1 MSTVD
6 NLIALKVLYMLVT
19 PYNKTEAFKTGVV
32 DETGKV
38 LVKAKDRTTDQANSY
53 DYLVRLVFNLKRLIG
68 MVPGGKTQIGSIVA
82 AYYLIKECH
91 DSKIPMALV
100 EELFADVLLKINEN
114 QITLIEES
122 LVVEEFMDLFED
134 GEGGVPANA
143 TGPQT
148 STDIP
153 VIRIGKNGRKFG
165 TFNADDEMFRRFSK
179 GKKKFSQWKEYL
191 NPTDEKHNE
200 IYNYVKKNPK
210 GVVILKNGE
219 QMKAIR
225 FNRHGGGTWH
235 KIKRASKKPAIQIE
249 NLQC

>member
-1 MSTVD
+1 
-6 NLIALKVLYMLVT
+6 MLVT

-38 LVKAKDRTTDQANSY
+38 LVKAKDRTPDQANSY

-100 EELFADVLLKINEN
+100 EELFADVLLKINDN
-114 QITLIEES
+114 QITMIEES
-122 LVVEEFMDLFED
+122 LVAEEFMDLFED
-134 GEGGVPANA
+134 GAPANVSGA
-143 TGPQT
+143 SV

-153 VIRIGKNGRKFG
+153 AIRIGKSGRKFG
-165 TFNADDEMFRRFSK
+165 TFDADDEMFRRFSK
-179 GKKKFSQWKEYL
+179 GKKKYTQWKEYL
-191 NPTDEKHNE
+191 NLTDEKHNE

-235 KIKRASKKPAIQIE
+235 KIKRTTKPAIQIE